1 MSKKLT
7 RGEQLHVLLALA
19 RSVAGMRDDVA
30 RRKEMGSHWRSSA
43 AELHRQEHVFFTAF
57 MEADVATLLTRV
69 VDVIDARSEWKKQDL
84 RDLRALQA
92 AQKAWSRLSD
102 ARHAFED
109 YLQSCAF
116 KAGWDCPGTLSR
128 NFTWHWYPEVGT
140 TLCGAITLSS
150 REKFRVESLQ
160 ADTPHVCKRCK
171 RLLEKERTS

>member
-7 RGEQLHVLLALA
+7 RVEHLRVLLALA
-19 RSVAGMRDDVA
+19 RSIACMREDVA
-30 RRKEMGSHWRSSA
+30 HRKEMGAHWRSSA
-43 AELHRQEHVFFTAF
+43 AELHRQEHVFFSAF
-57 MEADVATLLTRV
+57 MDADVTTLLTRV
-69 VDVIDARSEWKKQDL
+69 VDVIDASSEWKKL
-84 RDLRALQA
+84 DLRAPEK

-116 KAGWDCPGTLSR
+116 KPGWDCPGTFSR

-140 TLCGAITLSS
+140 TLCGAIALSS

-160 ADTPHVCKRCK
+160 AGTPHVCKRCK

>member
-7 RGEQLHVLLALA
+7 RVEHLRVLLALA
-19 RSVAGMRDDVA
+19 RSVAGMRKDVA
-30 RRKEMGSHWRSSA
+30 RRKEMGAHWRSSA
-43 AELHRQEHVFFTAF
+43 AELHRQEYVFFTAF
-57 MEADVATLLTRV
+57 MDADVATLLTRV
-69 VDVIDARSEWKKQDL
+69 VDVIDASSEWKKH
-84 RDLRALQA
+84 DLRAPEK

-116 KAGWDCPGTLSR
+116 KPGWDCPGTFSR